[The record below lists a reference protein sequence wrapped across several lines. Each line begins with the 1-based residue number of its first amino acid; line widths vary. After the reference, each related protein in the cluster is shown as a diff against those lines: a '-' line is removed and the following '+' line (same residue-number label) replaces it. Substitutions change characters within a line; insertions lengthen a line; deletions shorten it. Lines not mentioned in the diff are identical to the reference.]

1 MLLKKY
7 LLLIAVVLLSLQ
19 SYGAD
24 TLWNAAGM
32 VGVNASQVSF
42 TNWSQGGENA
52 LTWTLYTKMSAVYN
66 DGSWKLSNNLKVAY
80 GRSKIGS
87 AEYRTNDNEFY
98 LENVLSNKLGWAVD
112 PFFSNS
118 VRSTI
123 SKGFDYSKSS
133 VNPIAD
139 FFDPGYITQ
148 SLGFAYDKDKSLKT
162 RLGIGLQ
169 ETFTN
174 KYRNYSDD
182 KKTADKV
189 EAFSLE
195 SGLESVTNSEL
206 KFDDNLLFQSM
217 LRLFTR
223 FNSLDVWD
231 VRWDNTL
238 TAKITKYVNVNLS
251 VLLVYEKAQSPKTQF
266 KEGLQLGFTYSIF

>member
-1 MLLKKY
+1 MLMKKY
-7 LLLIAVVLLSLQ
+7 LLLAVVCFTFQ
-19 SYGAD
+19 SFAAD
-24 TLWNAAGM
+24 TLWNASGM
-32 VGVNASQVSF
+32 VGINASQVSF

-52 LTWTLYTKMSAVYN
+52 LTWTLYTKMGAVYN
-66 DGSWKLSNNLKVAY
+66 DGAWKLSNNLKVAY

-87 AEYRTNDNEFY
+87 EKYRTNDNEFY
-98 LENVLSNKLGWAVD
+98 LENVLSNKIGWAVD
-112 PFFSNS
+112 PYFSNT

-123 SKGFDYSKSS
+123 SKGFDYAKSD

-148 SLGFAYDKDKSLKT
+148 SVGFTLDKEKSFKT

-182 KKTADKV
+182 SKTADKI
-189 EAFSLE
+189 EAFKIE
-195 SGLESVTNSEL
+195 TGVESVTNSEL
-206 KFDDNLLFQSM
+206 NFDENLLFQSM

-266 KEGLQLGFTYSIF
+266 KEGLQLGFSYSIF

>member
-1 MLLKKY
+1 MLLRKY
-7 LLLIAVVLLSLQ
+7 LFLIVVVVFTFT

-24 TLWNAAGM
+24 TLWNASGM

-52 LTWTLYTKMSAVYN
+52 LTWTLYTKMSAVYS
-66 DGSWKLSNNLKVAY
+66 DGVWKLSNNLKVAY

-98 LENVLSNKLGWAVD
+98 LENVLSNQHGWFVD

-123 SKGFDYSKSS
+123 SKGFDYTKSKTNS
-133 VNPIAD
+133 IAD

-148 SLGFAYDKDKSLKT
+148 SLGFAYDKEKAFKT

-182 KKTADKV
+182 PKTADKV
-189 EAFSLE
+189 EAFSLDA
-195 SGLESVTNSEL
+195 GVESVTNSEL
-206 KFDDNLLFQSM
+206 NFDDNLLFQSM

>member
-1 MLLKKY
+1 MYIRKY
-7 LLLIAVVLLSLQ
+7 VLLLIVAFAVKA
-19 SYGAD
+19 YAAD
-24 TLWNAAGM
+24 SLWNATGM
-32 VGVNASQVSF
+32 VGLNASQVSF

-52 LTWTLYTKMSAVYN
+52 LTWTLYTKMGAVYN
-66 DGSWKLSNNLKVAY
+66 DGTWKLSNNLKVAY

-87 AEYRTNDNEFY
+87 EKYRTNDNEFY

-112 PFFSNS
+112 PYFSNT

-123 SKGFDYSKSS
+123 SKGFDYAKSD

-148 SLGFAYDKDKSLKT
+148 SLGFTFDKEKSFKT

-182 KKTADKV
+182 SKTMDKV
-189 EAFSLE
+189 EAFKLE
-195 SGLESVTNSEL
+195 TGIESVTNSEL
-206 KFDDNLLFQSM
+206 NFDENLLFQSM

>member
-1 MLLKKY
+1 MNKY
-7 LLLIAVVLLSLQ
+7 FTCIFLLLFSTIKMYS
-19 SYGAD
+19 AD
-24 TLWNAAGM
+24 TLWTASGM
-32 VGVNASQVSF
+32 VGLNASQVSF
-42 TNWSQGGENA
+42 TNWSQGGENS
-52 LTWTLYTKMSAVYN
+52 LTWTFFTKMGAMYS
-66 DGSWKLSNNLKVAY
+66 DGNWKLNNNLKVAY

-98 LENVLSNKLGWAVD
+98 LENVLSKKVGWAVD
-112 PFFSNS
+112 PYFSNTI
-118 VRSTI
+118 RSSI
-123 SKGFDYSKSS
+123 RKGFDYAKSD

-148 SLGFAYDKDKSLKT
+148 SLGFAYEKDKALKT

-182 KKTADKV
+182 SKTTDKL
-189 EAFSLE
+189 EAFKLE
-195 SGLESVTNSEL
+195 SGIESVTNSEL
-206 KFDDNLLFQSM
+206 NLDEHLLFQCM

-223 FNSLDVWD
+223 FNAIDVWD

-238 TAKITKYVNVNLS
+238 TAQITKYVNVNFN

-266 KEGLQLGFTYSIF
+266 KEGLQLGITYSIF